1 MSVIKVQALS
11 KNFGAI
17 KAVDQ
22 LSFEVEAGQVYGF
35 LGQNGSGK
43 STTIRMLL
51 SLIHPSEGHIE
62 IFGQSLTDNRSAI
75 LEKVGAVI
83 ERPDSYPYLTAQ
95 EHLSLFAKLRKQK
108 ITAAKIESTLSQV
121 GLLARAN
128 DKVQTYSLGM
138 KQRLGIGIALLHDP
152 QLIILDEPTNGL
164 DPQGI
169 ADIRQLIQSLSKE
182 EGKTVLVSS
191 HLLSEIEQI
200 ASHILII
207 HQGKKMAEGPT
218 SSLLD
223 PNKTI
228 VQIKTLDDAD
238 AKQKLMDSA
247 YRANIL
253 ERSEGLYL
261 SIPKLDIPGL
271 NTFFMVTTLLGEYVG
286 VILVLVFLFFT
297 GKHFIPV
304 YLIALLITFLVSQG
318 LKLFV
323 FEHENR
329 PSYTY
334 EQLEKIEGLEH
345 HKHHSF
351 PSGHTSTAFAIFTI
365 LAIAYPKKGVPFL
378 GAMLAVLVGISRIY
392 LGQHYLSDVVTGAII
407 GLFTSVWVVYFYA
420 LYGQNKNG

>member
-22 LSFEVEAGQVYGF
+22 LSFEVAAGQVYGF

-51 SLIHPSEGHIE
+51 SLIHPSQGHIE

-75 LEKVGAVI
+75 LEQIGAVI
-83 ERPDSYPYLTAQ
+83 ERPDLYPYLTAQ

-108 ITAAKIESTLSQV
+108 IAASKIEATLAQV

-152 QLIILDEPTNGL
+152 KLIILDEPTNGL

-169 ADIRQLIQSLSKE
+169 ADIRQLIKSLSKE

-238 AKQKLMDSA
+238 AKQKLMASA
-247 YRANIL
+247 YRSNLL
-253 ERSEGLYL
+253 ERTEGLYL
-261 SIPKLDIPGL
+261 TIPKLEIPAL
-271 NTFFMVTTLLGEYVG
+271 NA
-286 VILVLVFLFFT
+286 
-297 GKHFIPV
+297 FIV
-304 YLIALLITFLVSQG
+304 ASNINLVS
-318 LKLFV
+318 LEAKNSLEDYFL
-323 FEHENR
+323 
-329 PSYTY
+329 
-334 EQLEKIEGLEH
+334 QL
-345 HKHHSF
+345 
-351 PSGHTSTAFAIFTI
+351 TST
-365 LAIAYPKKGVPFL
+365 Y
-378 GAMLAVLVGISRIY
+378 
-392 LGQHYLSDVVTGAII
+392 
-407 GLFTSVWVVYFYA
+407 
-420 LYGQNKNG
+420 

>member
-1 MSVIKVQALS
+1 MSVIKVEGLS

-51 SLIHPSEGHIE
+51 SLIHPSQGHIE
-62 IFGQSLTDNRSAI
+62 IFGQSLTNHRSAI
-75 LEKVGAVI
+75 LEQVGAVI
-83 ERPDSYPYLTAQ
+83 ERPDLYPYLTAQ
-95 EHLSLFAKLRKQK
+95 EHLTLFAKLRKQK
-108 ITAAKIESTLSQV
+108 ITASKIQATLSQV

-169 ADIRQLIQSLSKE
+169 ADIRQLIKSLSKDQ
-182 EGKTVLVSS
+182 GKTVLVSS

-238 AKQKLMDSA
+238 AKQKLMASA
-247 YRANIL
+247 YRSNLL

-261 SIPKLDIPGL
+261 TIPKLEIPAL
-271 NTFFMVTTLLGEYVG
+271 NTFIVASN
-286 VILVLVFLFFT
+286 ID
-297 GKHFIPV
+297 
-304 YLIALLITFLVSQG
+304 LVS
-318 LKLFV
+318 LEAKNSLEDYFL
-323 FEHENR
+323 
-329 PSYTY
+329 
-334 EQLEKIEGLEH
+334 QL
-345 HKHHSF
+345 
-351 PSGHTSTAFAIFTI
+351 TSTF
-365 LAIAYPKKGVPFL
+365 
-378 GAMLAVLVGISRIY
+378 
-392 LGQHYLSDVVTGAII
+392 
-407 GLFTSVWVVYFYA
+407 
-420 LYGQNKNG
+420 

>member
-1 MSVIKVQALS
+1 MSVIKVKALS
-11 KNFGAI
+11 KNFGAL

-62 IFGQSLTDNRSAI
+62 MFGQSLTDHRSAI
-75 LEKVGAVI
+75 LEQVGAVI
-83 ERPDSYPYLTAQ
+83 ERPDLYPYLTAQ
-95 EHLSLFAKLRKQK
+95 EHLTLFAKLRKQK
-108 ITAAKIESTLSQV
+108 ISPAKIEATLTQV
-121 GLLARAN
+121 GLLSRAN

-152 QLIILDEPTNGL
+152 KLIILDEPTNGL

-169 ADIRQLIQSLSKE
+169 ADIRQLIKSLSKD

-228 VQIKTLDDAD
+228 VQIKTLDDVD
-238 AKQKLMDSA
+238 AKQKL
-247 YRANIL
+247 L
-253 ERSEGLYL
+253 ESSYSSHLMERNEGLYL
-261 SIPKLDIPGL
+261 SIPKLEIPAL
-271 NTFFMVTTLLGEYVG
+271 NTFLVASNISLLSLEAKNSLEDY
-286 VILVLVFLFFT
+286 FL
-297 GKHFIPV
+297 
-304 YLIALLITFLVSQG
+304 
-318 LKLFV
+318 
-323 FEHENR
+323 
-329 PSYTY
+329 
-334 EQLEKIEGLEH
+334 QL
-345 HKHHSF
+345 
-351 PSGHTSTAFAIFTI
+351 TST
-365 LAIAYPKKGVPFL
+365 Y
-378 GAMLAVLVGISRIY
+378 
-392 LGQHYLSDVVTGAII
+392 
-407 GLFTSVWVVYFYA
+407 
-420 LYGQNKNG
+420 

>member
-1 MSVIKVQALS
+1 MSVIKVQGLS

-51 SLIHPSEGHIE
+51 SLIHPSQGHIE

-75 LEKVGAVI
+75 LEQIGAVI
-83 ERPDSYPYLTAQ
+83 ERPDLYPYLTAQ
-95 EHLSLFAKLRKQK
+95 EHLTLFAKLLKQK
-108 ITAAKIESTLSQV
+108 ITAAKIEATLAQV
-121 GLLARAN
+121 GLLSRAN

-169 ADIRQLIQSLSKE
+169 ADIRQLIKSLSKDQ
-182 EGKTVLVSS
+182 GKTVLVSS

-200 ASHILII
+200 ATHILII

-238 AKQKLMDSA
+238 AKQKLKASA
-247 YRANIL
+247 YSTNLL
-253 ERSEGLYL
+253 ERTEGLYL
-261 SIPKLDIPGL
+261 TIPKLEIPAL
-271 NTFFMVTTLLGEYVG
+271 NA
-286 VILVLVFLFFT
+286 
-297 GKHFIPV
+297 FIV
-304 YLIALLITFLVSQG
+304 ASNIDLVS
-318 LKLFV
+318 LEAKNSLEDYFL
-323 FEHENR
+323 
-329 PSYTY
+329 
-334 EQLEKIEGLEH
+334 QL
-345 HKHHSF
+345 
-351 PSGHTSTAFAIFTI
+351 TSTF
-365 LAIAYPKKGVPFL
+365 
-378 GAMLAVLVGISRIY
+378 
-392 LGQHYLSDVVTGAII
+392 
-407 GLFTSVWVVYFYA
+407 
-420 LYGQNKNG
+420 

>member
-1 MSVIKVQALS
+1 MAVIKVQGLS
-11 KNFGAI
+11 KNFGAL

-62 IFGQSLTDNRSAI
+62 IFGQSLTVNRSAI
-75 LEKVGAVI
+75 LEQVGAVI
-83 ERPDSYPYLTAQ
+83 ERPDSYPYLTAL
-95 EHLSLFAKLRKQK
+95 EHLNLFAKLRKQK
-108 ITAAKIESTLSQV
+108 ITAAKIEATLSQV

-169 ADIRQLIQSLSKE
+169 ADIRQLIKSLSKE

-228 VQIKTLDDAD
+228 VQIKTLDDLG
-238 AKQKLMDSA
+238 AKQKLLESP
-247 YRANIL
+247 YRSHL
-253 ERSEGLYL
+253 MQRSEGLYL
-261 SIPKLDIPGL
+261 NIPQLEIPAL
-271 NTFFMVTTLLGEYVG
+271 NTFIVASNISLLSLEAKNSLEDY
-286 VILVLVFLFFT
+286 FL
-297 GKHFIPV
+297 
-304 YLIALLITFLVSQG
+304 
-318 LKLFV
+318 
-323 FEHENR
+323 
-329 PSYTY
+329 
-334 EQLEKIEGLEH
+334 QL
-345 HKHHSF
+345 
-351 PSGHTSTAFAIFTI
+351 TSTF
-365 LAIAYPKKGVPFL
+365 
-378 GAMLAVLVGISRIY
+378 
-392 LGQHYLSDVVTGAII
+392 
-407 GLFTSVWVVYFYA
+407 
-420 LYGQNKNG
+420 

>member
-22 LSFEVEAGQVYGF
+22 LSFEVAAGQVYGF

-51 SLIHPSEGHIE
+51 SLIHPSQGHIE
-62 IFGQSLTDNRSAI
+62 IFGQSLTGNRSAI
-75 LEKVGAVI
+75 LEQIGAVI
-83 ERPDSYPYLTAQ
+83 ERPDLYPYLTAQ
-95 EHLSLFAKLRKQK
+95 EHLTLFAKLRKQK
-108 ITAAKIESTLSQV
+108 IAPSKIEATLAQV

-152 QLIILDEPTNGL
+152 KLIILDEPTNGL

-169 ADIRQLIQSLSKE
+169 ADIRQLIKSLSKE

-238 AKQKLMDSA
+238 AKQKLMTST
-247 YRANIL
+247 YSTNLL

-261 SIPKLDIPGL
+261 TIPKLEIPAF
-271 NTFFMVTTLLGEYVG
+271 NA
-286 VILVLVFLFFT
+286 
-297 GKHFIPV
+297 FIV
-304 YLIALLITFLVSQG
+304 ASNINLVS
-318 LKLFV
+318 LEAKNSLEDYFL
-323 FEHENR
+323 
-329 PSYTY
+329 
-334 EQLEKIEGLEH
+334 QL
-345 HKHHSF
+345 
-351 PSGHTSTAFAIFTI
+351 TST
-365 LAIAYPKKGVPFL
+365 Y
-378 GAMLAVLVGISRIY
+378 
-392 LGQHYLSDVVTGAII
+392 
-407 GLFTSVWVVYFYA
+407 
-420 LYGQNKNG
+420 

>member
-22 LSFEVEAGQVYGF
+22 LSFEVAAGQVYGF

-62 IFGQSLTDNRSAI
+62 IFGQSLTEHRSAI
-75 LEKVGAVI
+75 LEQVGAVI
-83 ERPDSYPYLTAQ
+83 ERPDSYPYLTAK
-95 EHLSLFAKLRKQK
+95 EHLTLFAKLRKQK
-108 ITAAKIESTLSQV
+108 ITASKIESTLSQV

-169 ADIRQLIQSLSKE
+169 ADIRQLIQSLSKDQ
-182 EGKTVLVSS
+182 GKTVLVSS

-228 VQIKTLDDAD
+228 VQIKTLDDLG
-238 AKQKLMDSA
+238 AKQKLVASV
-247 YRANIL
+247 YHSNLL
-253 ERSEGLYL
+253 ERNEGLYL
-261 SIPKLDIPGL
+261 RIPKLEIPAL
-271 NTFFMVTTLLGEYVG
+271 NG
-286 VILVLVFLFFT
+286 
-297 GKHFIPV
+297 
-304 YLIALLITFLVSQG
+304 FLVASNID
-318 LKLFV
+318 LVSLEAKNSLEDYFL
-323 FEHENR
+323 
-329 PSYTY
+329 
-334 EQLEKIEGLEH
+334 QL
-345 HKHHSF
+345 
-351 PSGHTSTAFAIFTI
+351 TST
-365 LAIAYPKKGVPFL
+365 Y
-378 GAMLAVLVGISRIY
+378 
-392 LGQHYLSDVVTGAII
+392 
-407 GLFTSVWVVYFYA
+407 
-420 LYGQNKNG
+420 